1 MNLCWV
7 TLLMKH
13 VVIFPLSTLTS
24 KIIYTSWDLAYEVGE
39 EESINRELNNNGPQ
53 VDVSLPME
61 DTEGDFSNFYREI
74 IRTESATNQANK
86 EVIKCYY
93 KFREA
98 LSERLIHYERSYRPR
113 AAAQILVNRE
123 TRKQLP
129 NVTEAKIH
137 KLFSIGEELISLV
150 SFTASDPNWRI

>member
-1 MNLCWV
+1 LTRLV
-7 TLLMKH
+7 KVDSTDISYESIVYHITHLKQRDTL
-13 VVIFPLSTLTS
+13 
-24 KIIYTSWDLAYEVGE
+24 

-61 DTEGDFSNFYREI
+61 DTEGDFSNLYRDI

-93 KFREA
+93 KFGEA

-150 SFTASDPNWRI
+150 SFTASDPNWRM